1 LEQLHAEDDHVRV
14 IQFRRNFG
22 KSAALAAGFR
32 AVRGDVVFTMD
43 GDLQDNPAEI
53 PRFLDTLKQGYDL
66 VSGWK
71 YPRYDPLTKTLP
83 SRIFNFVTGTLT
95 GVKLHDFNCGFK
107 AYRYPVTQEIRLYGA
122 LHRYTPILAHYK
134 GFDVSEIK
142 VSHRPRKFGRSKYG
156 FKRFARGF
164 FDLLTVLFLGQYTW
178 RPLHLFGW
186 AGLVA
191 FALGI
196 LINLYLTAL
205 WLQDR
210 GPIGNRPLLTLG
222 VLLVIVGVQF
232 FSFGLLSEMFAFTQ
246 SKETEPY
253 SIRRELD

>member
-1 LEQLHAEDDHVRV
+1 
-14 IQFRRNFG
+14 
-22 KSAALAAGFR
+22 
-32 AVRGDVVFTMD
+32 
-43 GDLQDNPAEI
+43 
-53 PRFLDTLKQGYDL
+53 
-66 VSGWK
+66 
-71 YPRYDPLTKTLP
+71 
-83 SRIFNFVTGTLT
+83 
-95 GVKLHDFNCGFK
+95 
-107 AYRYPVTQEIRLYGA
+107 
-122 LHRYTPILAHYK
+122 
-134 GFDVSEIK
+134 VSEIK

-156 FKRFARGF
+156 VKRFARGF